1 MSMIVELTKKRENLL
16 IEIASVTMDL
26 REYISYPVETVDIE
40 QIKYQ
45 YGFILREIK
54 EIDSKIKFIFL
65 SQSETLKT
73 DLLIIDNKLKEIIV
87 EKKFTVGDLPKLHHS
102 MFNEPFI

>member
-1 MSMIVELTKKRENLL
+1 MSTINQLTQKRENLL
-16 IEIASVTMDL
+16 IQIASVTLDL
-26 REYISYPVETVDIE
+26 KEYTKFPCETVDVE

-54 EIDSKIKFIFL
+54 QIDEKLKFIFL

-73 DLLIIDNKLKEIIV
+73 DLKIIDKEIIESISKNRFSV
-87 EKKFTVGDLPKLHHS
+87 NDLPKNHFSL
-102 MFNEPFI
+102 FTEPFI